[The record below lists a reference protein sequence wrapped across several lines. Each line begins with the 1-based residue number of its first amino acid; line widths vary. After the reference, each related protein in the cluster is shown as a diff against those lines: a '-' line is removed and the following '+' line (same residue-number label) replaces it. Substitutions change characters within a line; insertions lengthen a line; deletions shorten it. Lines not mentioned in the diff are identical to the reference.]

1 MKKLFIYA
9 LAAAGLALIPTAPA
23 KASAPVTVAQS
34 GPTALPAVVHG
45 DYVVIREGGRRY
57 YRRRRV
63 YYYHGQR
70 RVSFVRVYL

>member
-1 MKKLFIYA
+1 MKKLLTLS
-9 LAAAGLALIPTAPA
+9 LAAAGLAFLPA
-23 KASAPVTVAQS
+23 SHASAGTPVTVSQS
-34 GPTALPAVVHG
+34 GPAALPAVVHN
-45 DYVVIREGGRRY
+45 DYVIIREGGRRY

>member
-1 MKKLFIYA
+1 MKKLLIYA

-23 KASAPVTVAQS
+23 SASTPVTVSQS
-34 GPTALPAVVHG
+34 GPAALPAVVHN

-63 YYYHGQR
+63 YYYHGHR

>member
-9 LAAAGLALIPTAPA
+9 LAAAGLALIPTSP
-23 KASAPVTVAQS
+23 ASASTPVTVTRS
-34 GPTALPAVVHG
+34 SPTAMPAVVHN

-70 RVSFVRVYL
+70 RVTFVRVYL